1 MAYADFEFYEGAYF
15 GDVLTAET
23 APRWLERASDEID
36 ALTFRRLDAGLPET
50 EADAVRVKKA
60 VCAVAEALFRVE
72 QQRKAASAQADER
85 GNVRPAVASVSSGK
99 ESISYAQRTDA
110 SVYAKAV
117 ADSKEL
123 AALLRSEAV
132 RYLANVPDRYGV
144 NLLYA
149 GVG

>member
-1 MAYADFEFYEGAYF
+1 MAYADFDFYKSAYF

-23 APRWLERASDEID
+23 APRWLERASDESD
-36 ALTFRRLDAGLPET
+36 VLTFRRLAAGLPES

-60 VCAVAEALFRVE
+60 VCAVAEVLFRVE
-72 QQRKAASAQADER
+72 QQRKAASAQMDAQ
-85 GNVRPAVASVSSGK
+85 GNFRPAVASVSSGK
-99 ESISYAQRTDA
+99 ESISYVQGTDA
-110 SVYAKAV
+110 SVYAKAA
-117 ADSKEL
+117 ADSKAL
-123 AALLRSEAV
+123 SALLRSEAE

>member
-1 MAYADFEFYEGAYF
+1 MAYADLTFYESVYC

-36 ALTFRRLDAGLPET
+36 ALTYRRLSAGLPEA

-60 VCAVAEALFRVE
+60 VCAVAETLFRVE

-85 GNVRPAVASVSSGK
+85 GNVRTAVASVSSGK
-99 ESISYAQRTDA
+99 ESISYVQGTDA
-110 SVYAKAV
+110 SAYAKAA
-117 ADSKEL
+117 ADSNAL
-123 AALLRSEAV
+123 SALLRTEAA